1 MIFFKSMKGVYMG
14 FLNDITVM
22 FNYELLVGILG
33 IFLVGY
39 FAGFTGA
46 IVALAKRL

>member
-1 MIFFKSMKGVYMG
+1 MG
-14 FLNDITVM
+14 SLYDITVM

-46 IVALAKRL
+46 LIAVAKRL

>member
-1 MIFFKSMKGVYMG
+1 MDWLYEFSVF
-14 FLNDITVM
+14 
-22 FNYELLVGILG
+22 FNYELLFGILV